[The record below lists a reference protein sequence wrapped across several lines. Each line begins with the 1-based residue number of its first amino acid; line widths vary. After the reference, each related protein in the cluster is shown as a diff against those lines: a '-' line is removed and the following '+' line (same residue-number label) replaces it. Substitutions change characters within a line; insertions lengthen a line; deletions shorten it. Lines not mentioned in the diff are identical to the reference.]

1 LPKGIVRLPATRTIV
16 RGILIAVVLAVAII
30 YVGDFAWVRVRMMHP
45 KPGNPFETVTALR
58 ILAIDEKGNKT
69 EYSVDPLQPR
79 QTAECVHAL
88 FPHNGDPPC
97 WYLKRKFAQPIP
109 MAIFPSAK
117 NRRLPERLDV
127 RPSLPDTDA
136 LSYRQV
142 ARRQIGLAAW
152 QSPPIEIT

>member
-1 LPKGIVRLPATRTIV
+1 MLPTRV
-16 RGILIAVVLAVAII
+16 LAKRILIAFVSAALLVYA
-30 YVGDFAWVRVRMMHP
+30 GDFVSVRVRMVHP

-69 EYSVDPLQPR
+69 EYSVDPLQPQ

-109 MAIFPSAK
+109 M
-117 NRRLPERLDV
+117 
-127 RPSLPDTDA
+127 
-136 LSYRQV
+136 
-142 ARRQIGLAAW
+142 
-152 QSPPIEIT
+152 